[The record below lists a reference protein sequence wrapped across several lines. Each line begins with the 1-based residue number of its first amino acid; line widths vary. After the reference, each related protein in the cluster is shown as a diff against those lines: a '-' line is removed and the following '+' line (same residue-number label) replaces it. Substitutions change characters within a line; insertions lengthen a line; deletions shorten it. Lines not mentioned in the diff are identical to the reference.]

1 MPRHHFKQSVTAV
14 QPSSTMHR
22 FVRVL
27 ILVASLCTITA
38 TAEAQKTYALGI
50 GGGAAIPVGR
60 LGDMQKT
67 GYNALA
73 TLAIG
78 VADLPIG
85 VRFDGIYNNILRTNQ
100 VVPLQGG
107 GTAPSAD
114 FRVAGA
120 LANLVFAFPGTNAK
134 AYILAG
140 AGLYN
145 SKSNASGAKSQN
157 NAGFNAG
164 FGATMGSG
172 PFAIFL
178 EARYHSVSRSESKG
192 GVYQFVPI
200 TLGLLF

>member
-1 MPRHHFKQSVTAV
+1 MY
-14 QPSSTMHR
+14 R
-22 FVRVL
+22 FVRAL
-27 ILVASLCTITA
+27 ILVASLCTVTA

-67 GYNALA
+67 GYNGLA

-85 VRFDGIYNNILRTNQ
+85 VRFDAIYNNILRTNQ
-100 VVPLQGG
+100 VFPLQGG
-107 GTAPSAD
+107 GTAPSSD

-145 SKSNASGAKSQN
+145 SKSNASGAKSEN

-164 FGATMGSG
+164 FGTTMGSG